1 MNRQEFI
8 VDENTG
14 TGKLGA
20 AISQPETWE
29 SGYKDTAMALPGQ
42 VLRIKAK
49 IDIKGLYVWHCH
61 ILEHEENAMMRPFE
75 VK

>member
-1 MNRQEFI
+1 MDRQEFK

-14 TGKLGA
+14 TGKLGSV
-20 AISQPETWE
+20 IIPPETGE
-29 SGYKDTAMALPGQ
+29 SGYKDTAMALPGE

-49 IDIKGLYVWHCH
+49 FDMKDLYVWHCH
-61 ILEHEENAMMRPFE
+61 ILEHEENAMMRSFE